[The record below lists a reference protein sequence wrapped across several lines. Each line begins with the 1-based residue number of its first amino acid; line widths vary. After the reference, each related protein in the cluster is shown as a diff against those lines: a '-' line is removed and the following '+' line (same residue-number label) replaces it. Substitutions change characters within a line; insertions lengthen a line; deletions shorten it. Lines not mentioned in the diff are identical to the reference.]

1 MRHLTTL
8 LAGILLP
15 GSLVRA
21 VETKTWTQSEAAEF
35 EKGTPKGVSIASDGR
50 VSLAPRFKEVYDAA
64 LPYLWSLAADSKGR
78 LFAGGANGKLI
89 MLDAKGV
96 GTVAAEIPGG
106 DIFCVAVNSK
116 DEVFAA
122 VSPEGKVYK
131 LASSGKAALFYDSK
145 EKYIWA
151 MAFNPRGEL
160 FIATGD
166 QGRIHRVSPDGK
178 GGVFAETAETHV
190 RSLAIDNAGNLIAG
204 TEPGGLVIRI
214 TPKAESFVLYQT
226 ARREVTSIA
235 VARDGV
241 IFAAAA
247 GTRQPAAPAPAPA
260 PPAAPSST
268 SVPGAGAAQ
277 TLVTPRPSP
286 SPPPPLTPAGSTV
299 SGGSEIYRIETDGA
313 PRRIWTAAQPVVY
326 ALAFDAQGHLIAATG
341 NQGRIYR
348 IDSGR
353 VSTRLVDAEVT
364 QFTALAAGN
373 AGQLYAATANSGRI
387 FQIGPGLEPEGT
399 LASEVFDATMFT
411 YWGRLRHEGENN
423 GGSITMETRSGNLER
438 QYSNWSPWTTVADR
452 VQSPAARFLAW
463 RATLKAAPD
472 GRSPVLSL
480 VEAAYVAK
488 NVAPVLDR
496 IEITPPNYRFPSA
509 SLTLS
514 SSNTLSLP
522 PIGQPRRSSPSI
534 SLSDSS
540 GSQSMTYDKGST
552 GARWRASDANDDTL
566 LYRVEIR
573 GAGEKVWKP
582 LKDELKESRYSWDS
596 TGFADGTY
604 LLRVHASDSYDN
616 YPGEEL
622 TAEIESDPFL
632 IDNTPP
638 EITGL
643 EAKVDGERIRIAFRA
658 TDALSSLQLAEYA
671 INGGEWIAVEP
682 STRMTDSP
690 RHDYAVVSAKVTGG
704 EYTIAVRVSDER
716 DNTVVQ
722 KVVISKP

>member
-15 GSLVRA
+15 GSFVRA

-35 EKGTPKGVSIASDGR
+35 EKGTPKGVSIASNGR
-50 VSLAPRFKEVYDAA
+50 VSLAPKFKEIYDAA

-78 LFAGGANGKLI
+78 LFAGGANGKLV
-89 MLDAKGV
+89 MLDAKGA

-106 DIFCVAVNSK
+106 DIFCVAVNRK

-122 VSPEGKVYK
+122 VSPDAKVYK
-131 LASSGKAALFYDSK
+131 LASSGKATLFYDSK

-151 MAFNPRGEL
+151 MAFNPQGEL

-190 RSLAIDNAGNLIAG
+190 RSLAIDNSGNLIAG
-204 TEPGGLVIRI
+204 TDPGGLVIRI

-247 GTRQPAAPAPAPA
+247 GTRQPAPPAPAQPPA
-260 PPAAPSST
+260 PPPATST
-268 SVPGAGAAQ
+268 LGSGAVQ
-277 TLVTPRPSP
+277 TIASPRPSF
-286 SPPPPLTPAGSTV
+286 STTPPLTPSSSTI

-313 PRRIWTAAQPVVY
+313 PRKIWSVAQPVVY
-326 ALAFDAQGHLIAATG
+326 ALGFDGQGHLIAATG
-341 NQGRIYR
+341 NQGWIYR
-348 IDSGR
+348 IDSDR

-399 LASEVFDATMFT
+399 LSSEAFDATMFT

-438 QYSNWSPWTTVADR
+438 QYSHWSPWTVVTDR

-480 VEAAYVAK
+480 VEAVYVAK

-522 PIGQPRRSSPSI
+522 PIGQTRRPSPSV

-540 GSQSMTYDKGST
+540 GSQSMTYDKGSI
-552 GARWRASDANDDTL
+552 GARWRASDANGDTL

-582 LKDELKESRYSWDS
+582 LKDELKDSRYSWDS
-596 TGFADGTY
+596 TGFADGKY

-643 EAKVDGERIRIAFRA
+643 EAKLDGESIRIAFRA

-671 INGGEWIAVEP
+671 INGGEWISVEP

-690 RHDYAVVSAKVTGG
+690 RHDYAAVSGKVTGG